1 MIKPGSVNERMVLNI
16 DIAPTLLEL
25 AGAKIPETVQGR
37 SWVSLFKDPSAE
49 FRKDWL
55 YEYFEYPAEHSVR
68 KHRGVRTDQ
77 WKLIH
82 YYEAPEEFELY
93 DLSNDPSEQTNL
105 YGKPEQAERV
115 ALLRKRIDEL
125 RKETKDQ

>member
-1 MIKPGSVNERMVLNI
+1 MIKPGGVSERMALNI

-25 AGAKIPETVQGR
+25 AGAKIPESVQGR
-37 SWVSLFKDPSAE
+37 SWVPIFKDPSAE
-49 FRKDWL
+49 FRKDWY

-82 YYEAPEEFELY
+82 YFEAPEEFELY
-93 DLSNDPSEQTNL
+93 DLAKDPWEKDNL
-105 YGKPEQAERV
+105 YGKPEVAERT
-115 ALLRKRIDEL
+115 AKLKARIEEL
-125 RKETKDQ
+125 RKETGDR